1 MRRLIA
7 AIALLMMMIGAA
19 PLAAQDAQNVAGT
32 WNGTFTRGTG
42 KEEFSMVIT
51 QDGEKVTGTLSSKV
65 LSGTTKQSTNV
76 GKEREDV
83 KVVGTCVGNKLS
95 LKVGKQDSIEGTVAG
110 DVLTGQAVTTNGA
123 PRVVSATKAK

>member
-1 MRRLIA
+1 LRRRIA
-7 AIALLMMMIGAA
+7 AIALLMMIGAA

-65 LSGTTKQSTNV
+65 LSGVSKESKNV

-83 KVVGTCVGNKLS
+83 KVVGTYVGNKLS
-95 LKVGKQDSIEGTVAG
+95 VKVGKQDSIEGTVVG
-110 DVLTGQAVTTNGA
+110 DVLTGQAITTNGP
-123 PRVVSATKAK
+123 PRVVSATKTK